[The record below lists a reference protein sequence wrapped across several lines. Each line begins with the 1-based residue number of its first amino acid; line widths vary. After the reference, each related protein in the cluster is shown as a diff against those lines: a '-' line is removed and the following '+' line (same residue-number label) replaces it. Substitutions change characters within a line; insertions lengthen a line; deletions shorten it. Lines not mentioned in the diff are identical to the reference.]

1 MNTALS
7 LNTLIQ
13 EASSQEI
20 DIAEEFRI
28 SARTAIA
35 RRSPAAPLKQIIK
48 DYSHLIKGAAIN
60 YAKGRT
66 TLDSEAIAE
75 IAGMC
80 NDYDFTHCPEIE
92 VLNASYRFVYCGYA
106 TNVLIPEAREVLWK
120 TLSKLCHDQEGVVFV
135 AARSDKD
142 RGIKGTPFADGVKTS
157 IGTFQVGYS
166 QGKLSSEAQ
175 RHFKHVTEISGKGAY
190 RIVACSHAPIAL
202 K

>member
-7 LNTLIQ
+7 LNVTTDELYT
-13 EASSQEI
+13 SSI
-20 DIAEEFRI
+20 DIEEEFRI

-48 DYSHLIKGAAIN
+48 DYPHLIKGAAIN

-66 TLDSEAIAE
+66 SLDSEAIAE

-80 NDYDFTHCPEIE
+80 NDYDFTHCPEIS
-92 VLNASYRFVYCGYA
+92 VLNAHYRFVYCGYCV
-106 TNVLIPEAREVLWK
+106 NVLIPEARQVVWK
-120 TLSKLCHDQEGVVFV
+120 TLAKLCHDTEGVVFV
-135 AARSDKD
+135 AARSDSD

-157 IGTFQVGYS
+157 IGTFQIGYRKG
-166 QGKLSSEAQ
+166 QLAQEAQ
-175 RHFKHVTEISGKGAY
+175 QHFEHVTEISGKGAY
-190 RIVACSHAPIAL
+190 RIVACSHAPINL